1 VKQHERFYFLNRRQ
15 EGEKTENV
23 TKKKRKEPSRTPAF
37 GNLK

>member
-1 VKQHERFYFLNRRQ
+1 VNFFIFSIEDRK
-15 EGEKTENV
+15 GKKTENV